1 MEWINGMQ
9 RALAYIE
16 EHLTEEIDYEE
27 VAKQSFSSSFH
38 FQRVF
43 SILCGYTLGE
53 YIRNRRLTL
62 AGAELQSENAKVID
76 VALKYGY
83 ESPDSFAKAFQKFH
97 GILPSQARREKA
109 MLKAFT
115 RLSIQVIMEGG
126 TVMNYRIENKP
137 EMVLTGYK
145 RRFTGTPAER
155 NEQEGKFYLS
165 TRVNQFILNGLS
177 KDCETSYNVITNFG
191 DDGYDYY
198 IAAKLDTNTTNH
210 LARALGSK
218 EEAKRFET
226 ITIPAGEYLVCE
238 TERMRYP
245 VTQTEEVR
253 RKAVSEWL
261 PSSEYELTDAP
272 EIAVN
277 HWFYRENDPVY
288 NQSRYIEL
296 WLPIVKNKSPHH

>member
-1 MEWINGMQ
+1 MEWISGMQ
-9 RALAYIE
+9 RALDYIE
-16 EHLTEEIDYEE
+16 DHLTEEINYAE
-27 VAKQSFSSSFH
+27 VAGQCFSSEYH

-62 AGAELQSENAKVID
+62 AGAELQAENVKVID
-76 VALKYGY
+76 VAMKYGY
-83 ESPDSFAKAFQKFH
+83 ESPDSFSKAFQKFH
-97 GILPSQARREKA
+97 GILPSQARSERA
-109 MLKAFT
+109 MLKSFS
-115 RLSIQVIMEGG
+115 RLSIKVIMEGG
-126 TVMNYRIENKP
+126 NVMNYRIEDKP

-155 NEQEGKFYLS
+155 SEQEEKFYIS
-165 TRVNQFILNGLS
+165 TRVNQFILGGLS
-177 KDCETSYNVITNFG
+177 KDCETSYNVITNFD

-198 IAAKLDTNTTNH
+198 IAAKLDTNTTSH
-210 LARALGSK
+210 LARALGSE

-226 ITIPAGEYLVCE
+226 ITVPAGEYLVCE

-245 VTQTEEVR
+245 VLQTEEVR

-272 EIAVN
+272 EIAVT
-277 HWFYRENDPVY
+277 HWFYREGDVAY
-288 NQSRYIEL
+288 NQSRYVEL
-296 WLPIVKNKSPHH
+296 WLPITKKHE

>member
-1 MEWINGMQ
+1 MEWISGMQ
-9 RALAYIE
+9 RALDYIE
-16 EHLTEEIDYEE
+16 DHLTEEINYAE
-27 VAKQSFSSSFH
+27 VARQCFSSEYH

-62 AGAELQSENAKVID
+62 AGAELQAENVKVID
-76 VALKYGY
+76 VAMKYGY
-83 ESPDSFAKAFQKFH
+83 ESPDSFSKAFQKFH
-97 GILPSQARREKA
+97 GILPSQARSERA
-109 MLKAFT
+109 MLKSFS
-115 RLSIQVIMEGG
+115 RLSIKVIMEGG
-126 TVMNYRIENKP
+126 NVMNYRIEDKP

-155 NEQEGKFYLS
+155 SEQEEKFYIS
-165 TRVNQFILNGLS
+165 TRVNQFILGGLS
-177 KDCETSYNVITNFG
+177 KDCETSYNVITNFD

-198 IAAKLDTNTTNH
+198 IAAKLDTNTTTH
-210 LARALGSK
+210 LARALGSE

-226 ITIPAGEYLVCE
+226 ITVQAGEYLVCE

-245 VTQTEEVR
+245 VLQTEEVR

-272 EIAVN
+272 EIAVT
-277 HWFYRENDPVY
+277 HWFYREGDVAY
-288 NQSRYIEL
+288 NQSRYVEL
-296 WLPIVKNKSPHH
+296 WLPITKKHE

>member
-1 MEWINGMQ
+1 MEWISGMQ
-9 RALAYIE
+9 RALDYIE
-16 EHLTEEIDYEE
+16 DHLTEEINYAE
-27 VAKQSFSSSFH
+27 VAGQCFSSEYH

-62 AGAELQSENAKVID
+62 AGAELQAENVKVID
-76 VALKYGY
+76 VAMKYGY
-83 ESPDSFAKAFQKFH
+83 ESPDSFSKAFQKFH
-97 GILPSQARREKA
+97 GILPSQARSERA
-109 MLKAFT
+109 MLKSFS
-115 RLSIQVIMEGG
+115 RLSIKVIMEGG
-126 TVMNYRIENKP
+126 NVMNYRIEDKP

-155 NEQEGKFYLS
+155 SEQEAKFYIS
-165 TRVNQFILNGLS
+165 TRVNQFILGGLS
-177 KDCETSYNVITNFG
+177 KDCETSYNVITNFD

-198 IAAKLDTNTTNH
+198 IAAKLDTNTTSH
-210 LARALGSK
+210 LARALGSE

-226 ITIPAGEYLVCE
+226 ITVPAGEYLVCE

-245 VTQTEEVR
+245 VLQTEEVR

-272 EIAVN
+272 EIAVT
-277 HWFYRENDPVY
+277 HWFYREGDAAY
-288 NQSRYIEL
+288 NQSRYVEL
-296 WLPIVKNKSPHH
+296 WLPITKKHE